1 MSSVNYGLASHS
13 AISHKGPY
21 IRLFIYHVK
30 MRPSFVSLRS
40 RSGHPVHIYT
50 VGGDVTRATGDLI
63 LDLGGQQSS
72 RWMQQSS
79 ELPKARSFIGRRL
92 TSFRARPKGLEV

>member
-1 MSSVNYGLASHS
+1 
-13 AISHKGPY
+13 
-21 IRLFIYHVK
+21 

-63 LDLGGQQSS
+63 LDLGGQQAS
-72 RWMQQSS
+72 RGLTRSTHAAKVLAPFGLVSTFVYDTKRVLQQKSYMYQS
-79 ELPKARSFIGRRL
+79 NFQ
-92 TSFRARPKGLEV
+92 